1 MSIIHVNL
9 FCIYYTSQCQ
19 AIINLLAHNAKS
31 NSRLSNRHIE
41 QEMKQAVSAHVKYG
55 MMGRHNHLK
64 DINIDF
70 FSYKGR
76 LFEIHED
83 GARSSVSS

>member
-1 MSIIHVNL
+1 MQKAIVDFLTNII
-9 FCIYYTSQCQ
+9 
-19 AIINLLAHNAKS
+19 
-31 NSRLSNRHIE
+31 IE

-70 FSYKGR
+70 FSYKR
-76 LFEIHED
+76 
-83 GARSSVSS
+83 

>member
-1 MSIIHVNL
+1 MQKAIVDFLTDII
-9 FCIYYTSQCQ
+9 
-19 AIINLLAHNAKS
+19 
-31 NSRLSNRHIE
+31 IE

-70 FSYKGR
+70 FSYKR
-76 LFEIHED
+76 
-83 GARSSVSS
+83 